1 MTSVASKHSDPTRPT
16 SCTGTESPGDSVGF
30 TSDRGNFTFNVRP
43 ARSIEVVA
51 GSAATPFSSSDTT
64 STSAAVSGAMG
75 SMYAVIHR
83 SLDTR
88 FSSSGLIWRPTVV
101 VDGAQAPAPSSAKDR
116 TQTDLP
122 PT

>member
-30 TSDRGNFTFNVRP
+30 TSDRGNFTFKVRP
-43 ARSIEVVA
+43 ARSTVAVA
-51 GSAATPFSSSDTT
+51 GSAATPFSASDAT

-83 SLDTR
+83 SMEAR
-88 FSSSGLIWRPTVV
+88 FS
-101 VDGAQAPAPSSAKDR
+101 
-116 TQTDLP
+116 
-122 PT
+122 